1 MARRNSTRKGSRK
14 NRRANGNGT
23 NMAPANGMP
32 NDPIAIPNVP
42 PMNNATKNNAT
53 KTRKQAGGKRKLS
66 PALREWNK
74 KVMEVYREMKKKN
87 PNTRLMDAMKEAKK
101 RS

>member
-1 MARRNSTRKGSRK
+1 MARNATRK
-14 NRRANGNGT
+14 NRKNGM
-23 NMAPANGMP
+23 NMAAPAEPQM
-32 NDPIAIPNVP
+32 
-42 PMNNATKNNAT
+42 M
-53 KTRKQAGGKRKLS
+53 GGKRKAKASRKGKKRTLS
-66 PALREWNK
+66 PALKEWNR